1 MWRTQ
6 IQSRGRLHKFRLLSR
21 LQPQRATDLLGRASS
36 LHLRLQGQAT
46 HIHLLVFCSGVYNRI
61 CLSLSRSNLTEDQKA
76 LEWQI
81 VTTRVGV
88 FIVAQDK
95 VLVIRRC
102 KKGRRYWVFPGGKKE
117 NGETDLEAIVR
128 EIKEETDLTAPASQL
143 AKVLE
148 YTNQHRGGKDIYY
161 LWQISNVC
169 PVELVGE
176 EKEQNGKDN
185 SYELVWLSFDKLKA
199 LGDSLFSAE
208 ARKWILSQ
216 SSL

>member
-1 MWRTQ
+1 M
-6 IQSRGRLHKFRLLSR
+6 
-21 LQPQRATDLLGRASS
+21 SS
-36 LHLRLQGQAT
+36 P
-46 HIHLLVFCSGVYNRI
+46 
-61 CLSLSRSNLTEDQKA
+61 NLTEKRKA

-128 EIKEETDLTAPASQL
+128 EIKEETNLTAPASQL
-143 AKVLE
+143 TRILE
-148 YTNQHRGGKDIYY
+148 YSNQERGGKDVYY
-161 LWQISNVC
+161 LWQISSVC

-185 SYELVWLSFDKLKA
+185 SYELVWLSFEELKE
-199 LGDSLFSAE
+199 LGDLLLSPE
-208 ARKWILSQ
+208 ARRWVLSYRV
-216 SSL
+216 